1 MKKWRD
7 LKGTAAHTR
16 QKQSG
21 GLFLVPRAGGG
32 DALGPAGNPATP
44 TIKNG
49 LSLVDSPFLILNEK
63 VAGFEGYGR
72 AHAAKTVR
80 WTVFSPPG
88 WRRGRPPP
96 RRESR
101 HSDQQN
107 PPVMAGFCFD
117 PFSRVL
123 WF

>member
-7 LKGTAAHTR
+7 LKGMAAHTR

-72 AHAAKTVR
+72 ANAAKTVR
-80 WTVFSPPG
+80 WTVFSTPG
-88 WRRGRPPP
+88 WRRGHPRP

-101 HSDQQN
+101 HSDHQK
-107 PPVMAGFCFD
+107 
-117 PFSRVL
+117 RVIPCG
-123 WF
+123 